1 MQHLTACCELYAAL
15 NYLLCYSGP
24 LQQFP
29 MTDVC
34 SEYAL
39 DLSNNGPVQSST
51 LIKNDG
57 TLPLTSNAAET
68 VAVIGPNSNLSKSD
82 VSYYGPRTPCGAN
95 YWTMIDA
102 VTEHSSQKVITAL
115 GVPSVSSSDTSGI
128 AAAVEMAK
136 TADVVILAVGT
147 DLTWAHEEHDASS
160 MSFTQAQAELI
171 ANVSAAAKKTILVTF
186 TATPL
191 DLTEQMANPNI
202 NAIMH
207 VGQPSVTI
215 VGVGELIFGKQS
227 PAGRLVQTIY
237 PSSYADQ
244 VSIFDF
250 NMRPGPS
257 LFPRPDCAAPYTACT
272 MGTNPGRTHRFYT
285 GKAMAPFGFGERMLN
300 KPFLNDAAE
309 CNSKSHAEIQNSST
323 HGLCACRFVV
333 HNVLVRAIRLL
344 HKLFSGPSA

>member
-147 DLTWAHEEHDASS
+147 NLTWAHEEQSRRFEHLFHTSASRVDCECLS
-160 MSFTQAQAELI
+160 CGQENHLGHLHSNSSRSDGTDGQSQYQCHHARR
-171 ANVSAAAKKTILVTF
+171 AAF
-186 TATPL
+186 C
-191 DLTEQMANPNI
+191 DYCR
-202 NAIMH
+202 
-207 VGQPSVTI
+207 S
-215 VGVGELIFGKQS
+215 
-227 PAGRLVQTIY
+227 R
-237 PSSYADQ
+237 
-244 VSIFDF
+244 
-250 NMRPGPS
+250 
-257 LFPRPDCAAPYTACT
+257 
-272 MGTNPGRTHRFYT
+272 RTHFRKAVASGKTGPDNLSIVVRRSSLHFRFQHET
-285 GKAMAPFGFGERMLN
+285 RTFDVP
-300 KPFLNDAAE
+300 
-309 CNSKSHAEIQNSST
+309 ST
-323 HGLCACRFVV
+323 RLCSTIHGMHDGNQPRAYSP
-333 HNVLVRAIRLL
+333 VLYWQGCGPLRIR
-344 HKLFSGPSA
+344 